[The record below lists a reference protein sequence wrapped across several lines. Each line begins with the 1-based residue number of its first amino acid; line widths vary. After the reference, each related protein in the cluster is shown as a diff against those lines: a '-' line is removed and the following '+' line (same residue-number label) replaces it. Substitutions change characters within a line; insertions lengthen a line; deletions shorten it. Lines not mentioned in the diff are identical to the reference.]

1 MEILMVRTRVK
12 PEHLE
17 AYIREMIAD
26 AEGSVLNEP
35 GCRRFDVMRDEGDPT
50 KLGLC
55 EVYNDE
61 DAVEDHMSRPHFIK
75 FREATKDWVAEDIA
89 VSKCKPLFPTGDA
102 HWDSA
107 RTSAVESEAFD
118 GGLFIIHAPLL
129 VSPDRVEDFIDA
141 LRLDAI
147 GSIHEEP
154 GCLRFDIYQNRENL
168 AELYLYEVYV
178 NKDAFDYHTRT
189 PHIQQWVETVK
200 DWYAPGFSPGDSP
213 DVLRGS
219 NLWPLDN
226 WHWSSGHPV
235 R

>member
-1 MEILMVRTRVK
+1 MES
-12 PEHLE
+12 
-17 AYIREMIAD
+17 D
-26 AEGSVLNEP
+26 
-35 GCRRFDVMRDEGDPT
+35 
-50 KLGLC
+50 
-55 EVYNDE
+55 
-61 DAVEDHMSRPHFIK
+61 
-75 FREATKDWVAEDIA
+75 
-89 VSKCKPLFPTGDA
+89 
-102 HWDSA
+102 
-107 RTSAVESEAFD
+107 AFD

-129 VSPDRVEDFIDA
+129 VSPDRVKDFIDA

-147 GSIHEEP
+147 GSINEEP
-154 GCLRFDIYQNRENL
+154 GCLRFDIYQNRENPT
-168 AELYLYEVYV
+168 ELYLYEVYV

-213 DVLRGS
+213 DIFRGP